1 MTYGENGSVI
11 GPQNLPTTSAAPG
24 VWSLGEIAEANRDG
38 IWPAPFGGWIGQ
50 FTSGISGGTT
60 AGFGVMCGLNSNNDL
75 WVGYT
80 QNNSGTSTA
89 TTTTLA
95 NTATATAAKTP
106 TTHY

>member
-75 WVGYT
+75 WVGT
-80 QNNSGTSTA
+80 RKII
-89 TTTTLA
+89 LA
-95 NTATATAAKTP
+95 LALLRLPKSLMLG
-106 TTHY
+106 H